1 MGVATYQFYG
11 DFVVRDEIGGEVN
24 STVCTLA

>member
-1 MGVATYQFYG
+1 MGVTTYQFYG

-24 STVCTLA
+24 STVRTLS